1 MTDHILGEEGTAEDF
16 GRPVRMGHRAATT
29 RLPDIIVGTS
39 RAQPTVIY
47 NEGAGGRWMPELP
60 LCRRRG
66 SLPGSPPF
74 FPASP
79 APGGPILQRMGSS
92 LRIVEE
98 PDFVLGADRHR
109 PQPFQGRARS
119 GGVHPIGVFE
129 RTRRV
134 VMTSQL
140 QMPGMGRREPM
151 SGFFMRRK
159 KAGHRCPAFCVR
171 AAGADYGPGE
181 KPLTPGVRIRRS
193 MSTRSSLS
201 RSKSPS
207 ISKISSPG
215 VIGLPGPVRLM
226 MAV

>member
-1 MTDHILGEEGTAEDF
+1 
-16 GRPVRMGHRAATT
+16 
-29 RLPDIIVGTS
+29 
-39 RAQPTVIY
+39 
-47 NEGAGGRWMPELP
+47 MPELP

-79 APGGPILQRMGSS
+79 TPGGPTLPADGIFPPTWRGIRLCPWGGSS
-92 LRIVEE
+92 SSPTV
-98 PDFVLGADRHR
+98 P
-109 PQPFQGRARS
+109 RA
-119 GGVHPIGVFE
+119 GPIGWN
-129 RTRRV
+129 TPDRR
-134 VMTSQL
+134 L
-140 QMPGMGRREPM
+140 REDEASRNDKPTPHA
-151 SGFFMRRK
+151 GYGKARAHVRFFMRRK
-159 KAGHRCPAFCVR
+159 KAGRRCPAFCVR
-171 AAGADYGPGE
+171 AVTTPHGPAE